1 MYQGLSVIAEK
12 RGEKDRHRLLQ
23 SEGEW
28 SYGLSREAL
37 AKTDRLH
44 CPLGKIQL

>member
-12 RGEKDRHRLLQ
+12 RGERDRHRLLQ

-28 SYGLSREAL
+28 SYGLSREV
-37 AKTDRLH
+37 KTDRLH